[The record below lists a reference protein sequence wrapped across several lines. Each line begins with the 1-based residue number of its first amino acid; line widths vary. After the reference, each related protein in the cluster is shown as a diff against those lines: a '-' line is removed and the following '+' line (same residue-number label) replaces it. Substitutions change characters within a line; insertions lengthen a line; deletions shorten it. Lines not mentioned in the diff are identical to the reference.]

1 MLLAAGQSTSRNR
14 QMVATF
20 LGAISGKESVN
31 RFFSPAAEIEG
42 FAQGFDEG
50 LILTDGFPWAIEK
63 LGYRFAFTFDQ
74 FNHDIQ
80 RLDARNITGQ
90 AGADAEHQIDVL
102 VRSGV
107 TAPAPYPD
115 PSYPRTPVF

>member
-31 RFFSPAAEIEG
+31 GFFSPAAEIEG
-42 FAQGFDEG
+42 FDEG
-50 LILTDGFPWAIEK
+50 FILTDGFPCTIGN
-63 LGYRFAFTFDQ
+63 LGYRFAFTLDQ

-80 RLDARNITGQ
+80 RLDAWNI
-90 AGADAEHQIDVL
+90 AG
-102 VRSGV
+102 
-107 TAPAPYPD
+107 
-115 PSYPRTPVF
+115 